1 MTNTIPQDVKD
12 ALNLMIYVGDVE
24 AAECFPKLAIVR
36 SYYLKR
42 TPKELFDDVWNLVEE
57 HDDAFSF
64 EPLDRMDPADARG
77 VFFEQLKE
85 AITED

>member
-24 AAECFPKLAIVR
+24 AAECMSGLAIVR
-36 SYYLKR
+36 AYYLKR
-42 TPKELFDDVWNLVEE
+42 TPNDLWTDVWDLVEA
-57 HDDAFSF
+57 HDDQFAFP
-64 EPLDRMDPADARG
+64 PLDRMDWVDATE